1 MKRLG
6 FLFAR
11 LLAPLLSRLAPLA
24 PTWVPVPT
32 ARTVLA
38 LLALAG
44 VGLGV
49 SALAPAAWW
58 VPPWLGVGLLTLVL
72 LDARLAGHVGEIR
85 LLAPVEVEVGAVGR
99 LALHAVLGP
108 RATRVE
114 AALGVE
120 PRLAPGGA
128 LRFALAREEGMHHG
142 GVNITPSRRGPA
154 PVESL
159 WLRWQGP
166 LGLGARQVRRA
177 GGQTIRVVPNLALL
191 RSRMVQAYLRDAD
204 VGVTARRVQGDG
216 TMFEALTDYH
226 PGMDRRRIDW
236 KASARHA
243 HLYAKEYEAERNN
256 RIVLAFD
263 CGQAMC
269 EPVAGQ
275 ARLDRA
281 ISAGLA
287 AGWVALK
294 GGDLVSV
301 FGFAGRV
308 LLSTP
313 FATNASG
320 FGRLQ
325 SAAAL
330 LDYEPRE
337 PNFTLALATLAEQL
351 QRRSLIVVFSD
362 FSDPT
367 SAELMVESIGRLVAR
382 HRVLFV
388 TMQDE
393 ELETAVRAA
402 PETARDVARAV
413 GAGGL
418 LRQRALVTA
427 RLRQIGV
434 DVVEAPYDRIGLALI
449 DSYLAIRQA
458 GGIG

>member
-1 MKRLG
+1 MKGWL
-6 FLFAR
+6 AR
-11 LLAPLLSRLAPLA
+11 LAAAPVPVHVSVQ
-24 PTWVPVPT
+24 VPVPT
-32 ARTVLA
+32 ARAVLA
-38 LLALAG
+38 LVVLAG
-44 VGLGV
+44 VGL
-49 SALAPAAWW
+49 ALAVVVPAAWW
-58 VPPWLGVGLLTLVL
+58 AGPWLGVALLALVL
-72 LDARLAGHVGEIR
+72 VDAKMAGGVGEIR
-85 LLAPVEVEVGAVGR
+85 LLAPAEVEVGAPGR
-99 LALHAVLGP
+99 LTLHAALNR
-108 RATRVE
+108 RARRVE
-114 AALGVE
+114 AALALDA
-120 PRLAPGGA
+120 RLAPGGVAAIA
-128 LRFALAREEGMHHG
+128 LTPGEAAYAG
-142 GVNITPSRRGPA
+142 GVDITPSRRGPGA
-154 PVESL
+154 VAAI

-166 LGLGARQVRRA
+166 LGLGAWQVRRD
-177 GGQTIRVVPNLALL
+177 GGHTVRVVPNLALL
-191 RSRMVQAYLRDAD
+191 RSRGVQAYLRDAD
-204 VGVTARRVQGDG
+204 VGMTARRAVGEG
-216 TMFEALTDYH
+216 TMFEALSDYH

-275 ARLDRA
+275 PRLDRA

-301 FGFAGRV
+301 FGFASRV

-313 FATNASG
+313 FVTDASG
-320 FGRLQ
+320 FARLQ

-330 LDYEPRE
+330 LDYEARE
-337 PNFTLALATLAEQL
+337 PNFTLALATLAQQL
-351 QRRSLIVVFSD
+351 QRRALIVVFSD

-388 TMQDE
+388 TMRDE
-393 ELETAVRAA
+393 ELERFARAA
-402 PETARDVARAV
+402 PATVQDVARAV
-413 GAGGL
+413 GAGQL

-434 DVVEAPYDRIGLALI
+434 DVVEARHDRIGLALI
-449 DSYLAIRQA
+449 DSYLAIRQG